1 MTGAVVVD
9 IPLRWSDMDA
19 QGHVNNVRI
28 SELVQESRNQA
39 FYTNGAQEMLDTGI
53 VVVSQDVEFLAPFV
67 VDGSPLRVAVGC
79 SQLGAARTVLDY
91 RAWHHDVE
99 VARARGTIC
108 PFDFATGRPRRLTD
122 GERGAFESMKVESQ
136 RWKPIKVVDVSEA
149 GDFIEV
155 PIRWSDVDRQGH
167 VNNVSLAGYLQ
178 EARILATTSWS
189 PGMRRA
195 GNYLWVVVR
204 QDIRYR
210 RQVLPTQRSCR
221 VHTALTR
228 LGTSSMTLAGSIAT
242 EEGSALDAA
251 TVLVCVDPK
260 TGASV
265 PIDDQTR
272 QALSAY
278 LVTV

>member
-39 FYTNGAQEMLDTGI
+39 FYTNGAQEMLETGI
-53 VVVSQDVEFLAPFV
+53 VVVTQDVEFLAPFV
-67 VDGSPLRVAVGC
+67 VDGSPLRVEVGC
-79 SQLGAARTVLDY
+79 FKVGAARTILDY
-91 RAWHHDVE
+91 RAWHHDIE
-99 VARARGTIC
+99 VARARGIIC
-108 PFDFATGRPRRLTD
+108 PFDFDAGRPRRLTD
-122 GERGAFESMKVESQ
+122 GERGAFEAMKVDETP
-136 RWKPIKVVDVSEA
+136 WKPIKVVDVSGI
-149 GDFIEV
+149 GDIVDV

-167 VNNVSLAGYLQ
+167 VNNVSMAGYLQ

-195 GNYLWVVVR
+195 GDHLWVVVR

-210 RQVLPTQRSCR
+210 RQVPPSQRSCK

-242 EEGSALDAA
+242 DEGSALDAA
-251 TVLVCVDPK
+251 TVLVCVDPD

-265 PIDDQTR
+265 PIDDRTR
-272 QALSAY
+272 EALAAH

>member
-28 SELVQESRNQA
+28 SELVQESRHQA
-39 FYTNGAQEMLDTGI
+39 FYTSGAQEMLDTGI
-53 VVVSQDVEFLAPFV
+53 VVVTQDVEFLAPFA
-67 VDGSPLRVAVGC
+67 VDKSPLRVEVGC
-79 SQLGAARTVLDY
+79 SQLGASRTVLDY
-91 RAWHHDVE
+91 RAWHHDLE

-108 PFDFATGRPRRLTD
+108 PFDFDTGRPRRLTD
-122 GERGAFESMKVESQ
+122 GERSAFQAMKVEQ
-136 RWKPIKVVDVSEA
+136 TPWKPITIVDVCGV
-149 GDFIEV
+149 GDIVEV

-167 VNNVSLAGYLQ
+167 VNNVSMAGYLQ

-195 GNYLWVVVR
+195 GDHLWVVVR

-210 RQVLPTQRSCR
+210 RQILPSQRSCT

-242 EEGSALDAA
+242 DEGSALDAA
-251 TVLVCVDPK
+251 TVLVCVDPE

-265 PIDDQTR
+265 PIDDRTR
-272 QALSAY
+272 DALTAH
-278 LVTV
+278 LITV

>member
-1 MTGAVVVD
+1 MTRGSSSSV
-9 IPLRWSDMDA
+9 RMWS
-19 QGHVNNVRI
+19 
-28 SELVQESRNQA
+28 
-39 FYTNGAQEMLDTGI
+39 FWP
-53 VVVSQDVEFLAPFV
+53 PFV

-136 RWKPIKVVDVSEA
+136 QWKPIKVVDVSEA

>member
-1 MTGAVVVD
+1 M
-9 IPLRWSDMDA
+9 
-19 QGHVNNVRI
+19 
-28 SELVQESRNQA
+28 
-39 FYTNGAQEMLDTGI
+39 
-53 VVVSQDVEFLAPFV
+53 
-67 VDGSPLRVAVGC
+67 
-79 SQLGAARTVLDY
+79 
-91 RAWHHDVE
+91 
-99 VARARGTIC
+99 
-108 PFDFATGRPRRLTD
+108 
-122 GERGAFESMKVESQ
+122 
-136 RWKPIKVVDVSEA
+136 
-149 GDFIEV
+149 
-155 PIRWSDVDRQGH
+155 
-167 VNNVSLAGYLQ
+167 SLAGYLQ

>member
-19 QGHVNNVRI
+19 QEHVNNVRI

-39 FYTNGAQEMLDTGI
+39 FYTNGAQEMLETGI
-53 VVVSQDVEFLAPFV
+53 VVVSQDVEFFAPFV

-79 SQLGAARTVLDY
+79 SQLGAARTVLNY

-99 VARARGTIC
+99 VARARGIIC
-108 PFDFATGRPRRLTD
+108 PFDFETGRPRPLTD

-136 RWKPIKVVDVSEA
+136 QWKPITVVDVSET
-149 GDFIEV
+149 GDIVEV

-189 PGMRRA
+189 PGMGRA
-195 GNYLWVVVR
+195 GDHLWVVVR
-204 QDIRYR
+204 QDIRFR
-210 RQVLPTQRSCR
+210 RQVLPAQRSCR

-228 LGTSSMTLAGSIAT
+228 LGTSSITLAGSIAT
-242 EEGSALDAA
+242 QEGSALDAA
-251 TVLVCVDPK
+251 TVLVCVDPE
-260 TGASV
+260 TG
-265 PIDDQTR
+265 T
-272 QALSAY
+272 
-278 LVTV
+278 